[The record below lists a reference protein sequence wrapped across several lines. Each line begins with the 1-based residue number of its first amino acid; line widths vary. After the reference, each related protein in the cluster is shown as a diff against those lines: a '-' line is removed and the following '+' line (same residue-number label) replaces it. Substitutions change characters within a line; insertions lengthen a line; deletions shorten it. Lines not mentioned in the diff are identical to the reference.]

1 MTHLTHDIYVDAKI
15 PRGLDD
21 SAQVSLSLV
30 KKLFFT
36 FVLNLALALFFLSCS
51 GVFTNHWFSKIITGW
66 HKNIE
71 HILPRMDE
79 FIRK

>member
-21 SAQVSLSLV
+21 SAQVSLV
-30 KKLFFT
+30 KKLFFLDLC
-36 FVLNLALALFFLSCS
+36 FEFGLGLIFLILFRCIHKPLVFQNYYRLAK
-51 GVFTNHWFSKIITGW
+51 H
-66 HKNIE
+66 IE
-71 HILPRMDE
+71 HKLPRMDE